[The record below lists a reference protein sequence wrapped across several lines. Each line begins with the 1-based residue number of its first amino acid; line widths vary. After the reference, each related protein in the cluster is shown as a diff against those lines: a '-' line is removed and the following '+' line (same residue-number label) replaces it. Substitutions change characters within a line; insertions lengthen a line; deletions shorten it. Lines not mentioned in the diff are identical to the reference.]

1 MATDADPRGVR
12 VSKRMF
18 VVLAAMLLVILLP
31 TVLVSLPMSKIVVT
45 FTNMEDTQAAHLR
58 VTIRGV
64 CYFPLNL
71 DPGESSESVRTVS
84 MGTYEVYV
92 RYWFDFGNQSYYCE
106 YGRTYPCSVSMFE
119 TEEVELEL
127 YDECSS

>member
-58 VTIRGV
+58 ITIWGV

-71 DPGESSESVRTVS
+71 DPGESSEVARTVS

-92 RYWFDFGNQSYYCE
+92 GYWFDFGNQSYYCE
-106 YGRTYPCSVSMFE
+106 YDRSYSCSVSMFE
-119 TEEVELEL
+119 TEEMEFEL